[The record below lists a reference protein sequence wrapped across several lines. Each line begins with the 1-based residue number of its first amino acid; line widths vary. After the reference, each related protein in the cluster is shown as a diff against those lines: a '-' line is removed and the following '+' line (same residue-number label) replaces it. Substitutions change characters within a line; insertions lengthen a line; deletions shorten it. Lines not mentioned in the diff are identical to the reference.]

1 MHECRNGDDF
11 FSGRCGR
18 SCRRRRS
25 WRCGYWSRRG
35 RLRNRLY
42 RGNCRAVALLRA
54 ELGQDRQVELARQRL
69 DGRSAVREPY
79 RKHAAAADRVEHRAQ
94 LGGGDVVVERA
105 EVQAERGALEEGG
118 CGRYTLRQLCA
129 DCVGV
134 SAADPHLRQA
144 HLAESD
150 LEC

>member
-11 FSGRCGR
+11 FAGGCSRWRGC
-18 SCRRRRS
+18 SCRCRYRS
-25 WRCGYWSRRG
+25 GRG
-35 RLRNRLY
+35 RL
-42 RGNCRAVALLRA
+42 GNCLHRGDGRAVALLRA